1 MKTRMAELPG
11 QGRPGF
17 FADGVPMTRER
28 LLSTRIPL
36 GDLTLGFDWLS
47 DGKLAHQ
54 VFNFIGS

>member
-1 MKTRMAELPG
+1 MAELPG